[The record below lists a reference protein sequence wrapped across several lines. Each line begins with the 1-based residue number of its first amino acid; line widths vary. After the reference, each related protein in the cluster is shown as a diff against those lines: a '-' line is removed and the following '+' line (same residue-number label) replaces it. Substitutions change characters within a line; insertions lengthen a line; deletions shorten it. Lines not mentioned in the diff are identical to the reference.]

1 MSIISKLPKKV
12 NEWLVTGQKLGLL
25 TEKQKNDFIAKYI
38 SLRQAGRPEVK
49 FRKPRNVVTDVV
61 DKALDKYIEQNPTYV
76 IDDNMVNEILKMTG
90 SVQVSKSML
99 YHRNQ
104 KRVDRGVVSAT
115 EVSSAL
121 KLLIEGL
128 ALSDLLI
135 LIVISSD
142 VLLPAAS
149 VIVAVNVSLDEPKL

>member
-49 FRKPRNVVTDVV
+49 FRKPRTVVADVV
-61 DKALDKYIEQNPTYV
+61 DKALDTYIEQNPTYI

-115 EVSSAL
+115 EVQGS
-121 KLLIEGL
+121 KK
-128 ALSDLLI
+128 
-135 LIVISSD
+135 
-142 VLLPAAS
+142 VLYGKTNLPMNKS
-149 VIVAVNVSLDEPKL
+149 

>member
-49 FRKPRNVVTDVV
+49 FRKPRTVVADVV
-61 DKALDKYIEQNPTYV
+61 DKALDTYIEQNPTYV

-104 KRVDRGVVSAT
+104 KRVDKG
-115 EVSSAL
+115 
-121 KLLIEGL
+121 
-128 ALSDLLI
+128 I
-135 LIVISSD
+135 LTKIHVD
-142 VLLPAAS
+142 GYKKVLYGKTNIPMNKS
-149 VIVAVNVSLDEPKL
+149 